1 MKMKAA
7 STLLALVLAGTV
19 TLLPCSAD
27 AARMGGGR
35 SFGSQP
41 SMRAPAPRPAPAQP
55 YTQQRPMQQPRPM
68 NQPAQPRG
76 GMGFGG
82 GLLGGLLAGSVLGSL
97 FGGGGQGQVAG
108 EAGQSGAAGGGGIGL
123 FDIIILLGGIWLLMR
138 LFKRRQQAQQ
148 AGGPFGRQPAGD
160 QPGQPPFGG
169 STQYAGQTAAGAGA
183 GAAWSSL
190 RGQQAPEAGFG
201 QPNIPPDFNAEEFLR
216 GAKMAYTRMQ
226 AAWDRRDIATIAQF
240 ATPAVVQE
248 LERQKA
254 EDPNPS
260 QTQILLV
267 NASLQSVEEFGDKD
281 RAAVYFDVV
290 MREDPNQEQPTHA
303 REIWT
308 FVRQHQTGNWQLD
321 GLQQVE

>member
-1 MKMKAA
+1 MIIHECLKHI
-7 STLLALVLAGTV
+7 LYENFQIV
-19 TLLPCSAD
+19 
-27 AARMGGGR
+27 
-35 SFGSQP
+35 
-41 SMRAPAPRPAPAQP
+41 
-55 YTQQRPMQQPRPM
+55 
-68 NQPAQPRG
+68 
-76 GMGFGG
+76 
-82 GLLGGLLAGSVLGSL
+82 
-97 FGGGGQGQVAG
+97 
-108 EAGQSGAAGGGGIGL
+108 L

-169 STQYAGQTAAGAGA
+169 STQYAGQTAAGA

>member
-1 MKMKAA
+1 MKKKAA

-68 NQPAQPRG
+68 NQPAQQRG
-76 GMGFGG
+76 GLGFGG

-97 FGGGGQGQVAG
+97 FGGGQGGQAAG
-108 EAGQSGAAGGGGIGL
+108 EAGQAGAAGGGGIGL
-123 FDIIILLGGIWLLMR
+123 FDIILLFGGIWLLMR
-138 LFKRRQQAQQ
+138 LFKRRQQP
-148 AGGPFGRQPAGD
+148 AGGSFGQQTAA
-160 QPGQPPFGG
+160 GQPSQTPFGG
-169 STQYAGQTAAGAGA
+169 ATQYAGQTAQGA
-183 GAAWSSL
+183 GAAWGAL
-190 RGQQAPEAGFG
+190 RGQQAPAGNFA